1 MQSSWRLAR
10 NTLAGKPGRLALM
23 IGAMSLATS
32 LVVAVSCAM
41 ASLQAAMEA
50 GLVKF
55 LGAADARIIHP
66 ANGRFDES
74 LLELVRSWPEVEAAS
89 GRLGASITLIRA
101 DRKTKADTGQLLRC
115 TPGAYGV
122 EFDVDNRFRAIKLQS
137 GRAPQSHDEIL
148 IDVKTAQE
156 LQAVV
161 GDSLEIQRFGPPIRL
176 RVAGIYEREI
186 LGAVQRPLIEIDRT
200 VLAEA
205 AGRPGQLTS
214 IWIIL
219 KGDRDVAEFC
229 ARHQSEVPAQLML
242 EPSEMVRSGFDRQ
255 LMANQFGLTIASMLT
270 FMSAAFIIVT
280 ALTTSVTERQ
290 RELAVVRCIGGSRG
304 QIFAS
309 QLFAGL
315 VLSIAG
321 AFLGIPLGIALT
333 QLLVWNFSEFLS
345 EGVHVHPLGIRLAG
359 IGALCAGVLSAVYP
373 AWMASRVSPIEAMAY
388 RAKSP
393 KIRSLVWCALVA
405 VALIALQLALLAL
418 HPADQRFFAYTYFG
432 LPAVYI
438 GYFILAVPLV
448 VIVVCL
454 LSAPLG
460 AILRLPRD
468 MLLRSILATPFRNGF
483 TAGALMVGISILV
496 SSWSNMESL
505 MEDWIGKIKFAD
517 GFAFRTTGILP
528 HEQRGIAALPFVRA
542 TCPIGYLPVRVY
554 DRQIFGVKG
563 LSPPNVT
570 LVGFDPDVFFQINAI
585 EWLAGDPATSIPRL
599 KDGTGAIVADRF
611 LTTQRVKLGDKLKLG
626 VGRVQREFEIVGA
639 VSAAGLDIA
648 TQLFG
653 IRSQYMEFSISM
665 VFVDFSTVANTFDNH
680 DAYILQINFDP
691 AVDDE
696 EIERRISEI
705 APGVQFKSGR
715 FITKTVNEISHLVLA
730 VESTVAFAALLLASL
745 GMGNVIM
752 AGIHGRQFEFGVL
765 RAVGAHRSTLAK
777 LILGEVAILAI
788 TGALAGTM
796 LGLHLAWVG
805 ARFYRDLAGL
815 PVQFTVPEVPTAL
828 GWAALLIT
836 TMLTALPAIYSI
848 TRRAPSALLSIG
860 RNG

>member
-1 MQSSWRLAR
+1 
-10 NTLAGKPGRLALM
+10 
-23 IGAMSLATS
+23 
-32 LVVAVSCAM
+32 M

-74 LLELVRSWPEVEAAS
+74 LLNLVRSWPEVEAAS

-101 DRKTKADTGQLLRC
+101 DRKTKTETGQLLRC

-122 EFDVDNRFRAIKLQS
+122 EFDIDQRFRSIKLQTGS
-137 GRAPQSHDEIL
+137 LPKTREDIL

-156 LQAVV
+156 LEASV
-161 GDSLEIQRFGPPIRL
+161 GDALEVQRFGEPIRV
-176 RVAGIYEREI
+176 RVAGVYEREI
-186 LGAVQRPLIEIDRT
+186 LGAVQRPLIEMDRAL
-200 VLAEA
+200 LAEA
-205 AGRPGQLTS
+205 AGRPKQLTS

-219 KGDRDVAEFC
+219 NEGHDVAEFC
-229 ARHQSEVPAQLML
+229 ARHQAELPSQLVL

-255 LMANQFGLTIASMLT
+255 LLANQFGLTIASMLT

-290 RELAVVRCIGGSRG
+290 RELAVVRCIGGSRR
-304 QIFAS
+304 QIFGS
-309 QLFAGL
+309 QLLAGIVISTL
-315 VLSIAG
+315 G
-321 AFLGIPLGIALT
+321 AIFGIPLGIGLT
-333 QLLVWNFSEFLS
+333 QLLVWNFAEFLS
-345 EGVHVHPLGIRLAG
+345 EGLRIHALGLRLAV
-359 IGALCAGVLSAVYP
+359 IGAVSAGLLSAVYP
-373 AWMASRVSPIEAMAY
+373 AWMASRVSPIEAMTY
-388 RAKSP
+388 RAKTPRWS
-393 KIRSLVWCALVA
+393 SLAWCALVGA
-405 VALIALQLALLAL
+405 CLIGVQLALLAL
-418 HPADQRFFAYTYFG
+418 HPNDRRFFAYTYFG
-432 LPAVYI
+432 LPAVHI
-438 GYFILAVPLV
+438 GYFVLAVPLV
-448 VIVVCL
+448 IGVVYVM
-454 LSAPLG
+454 SAPFG
-460 AILRLPRD
+460 AILGLPRD
-468 MLLRSILATPFRNGF
+468 MLLRAIWATPFRNGF
-483 TAGALMVGISILV
+483 TAGALMVGVSILV

-505 MEDWIGKIKFAD
+505 LHDWIGKIKFAD
-517 GFAFRTTGILP
+517 GFAFRATGILP
-528 HEQRGIAALPFVRA
+528 NEQHAIASLPFVRA

-570 LVGFDPDVFFQINAI
+570 LVGFDPDVFFEINAI
-585 EWLAGDPATSIPRL
+585 EWVAGDQSAAIPRL

-611 LTTQRVKLGDKLKLG
+611 LTTQRVKLGDTLKLG

-665 VFVDFSTVANTFDNH
+665 VFVDFNTVAQTFDNH
-680 DAYILQINFDP
+680 DAYIVQINFDP
-691 AVDDE
+691 AVEDQQ
-696 EIERRISEI
+696 IEQSIAEV

-715 FITKTVNEISHLVLA
+715 FITKTVNEIFNLVFA
-730 VESTVAFAALLLASL
+730 VESTVAFAAILLASL

-752 AGIHGRQFEFGVL
+752 ASIHGRQFEFGVL
-765 RAVGAHRSTLAK
+765 RAVGAHRRTLAK

-815 PVQFTVPEVPTAL
+815 PVQFTVPEIPTAL
-828 GWAALLIT
+828 GWAALLIIT
-836 TMLTALPAIYSI
+836 LLAALPAVLSI
-848 TRRAPSALLSIG
+848 TRRSPSALLSIG